1 MLGIHD
7 GIFNYTIG
15 QRKGLKIAHPNPLY
29 VIKLDSKTNTVI
41 VAEKEYT
48 YSKRLIASDI
58 SWTYFNKDDKKNL
71 PPKIMQAEAK
81 IRSAGQKAKCEIILD
96 NLDTLEYA
104 KIEFKEPQSAITPGQ
119 AIVFYNNDI
128 VLGGGT
134 IEKTID

>member
-1 MLGIHD
+1 
-7 GIFNYTIG
+7 
-15 QRKGLKIAHPNPLY
+15 
-29 VIKLDSKTNTVI
+29 
-41 VAEKEYT
+41 
-48 YSKRLIASDI
+48 
-58 SWTYFNKDDKKNL
+58 
-71 PPKIMQAEAK
+71 MQAEAK